1 MSRTRSFVNIGVG
14 QPGNATYQGP
24 SLLENDLIVDLA
36 KKYDVSTGQ
45 IVLSWGVLRGTSVV
59 PKSENEDRLRRNITV
74 SVNHAHDGRIITD
87 HAGP

>member
-1 MSRTRSFVNIGVG
+1 MPENPSLADIGVG
-14 QPGNATYQGP
+14 QPGNATYKGP

-59 PKSENEDRLRRNITV
+59 PKSENEDRLRKNITV
-74 SVNHAHDGRIITD
+74 SADHAHDGRIRTD
-87 HAGP
+87 CAGL